1 LLAGVDALAPAARPV
16 SADVVDLEE
25 QAEAAARERA
35 DDASRDRV
43 LEAAESRSREA
54 AEKKGADASEDVGVR
69 GDFEFFLSH
78 NLHSS
83 FVPRAAPYAFVFLC
97 ASPHIMVA
105 RHFDAGQR

>member
-1 LLAGVDALAPAARPV
+1 LSTGATLTARP
-16 SADVVDLEE
+16 ALQPERRLEE

-35 DDASRDRV
+35 DNGGRNGVRQ
-43 LEAAESRSREA
+43 AAESRSREA
-54 AEKKGADASEDVGVR
+54 AKENRADASEDVGVR

-83 FVPRAAPYAFVFLC
+83 FVPRAAPYTFVFLC
-97 ASPHIMVA
+97 ASPYFILA